1 MIDKL
6 ISTDRQ
12 DFNSISLKLDEI
24 INRLNELE
32 QEVYRWKDL
41 RALMV
46 GYGFGYCSVGQ
57 SQLSIGQLSRRKLKN
72 EYPRDQFS

>member
-32 QEVYRWKDL
+32 QEVYR
-41 RALMV
+41 
-46 GYGFGYCSVGQ
+46 
-57 SQLSIGQLSRRKLKN
+57 
-72 EYPRDQFS
+72 